1 MHGVL
6 HFFGKTYLY
15 IVRLHF
21 AVDEDKKVCYNENA
35 GGMYKMN
42 EKLHAYK
49 EKFEKEL
56 FENVIPF
63 WLKYGVDETYGGMYT
78 ALDREGKIYSTDKS
92 VWMQGRAAYMFAYL
106 YNRLK
111 KDERFLEVSKSCLDF
126 LEKYCIDK
134 DGRMFFLVTKDG
146 LPLRKRR
153 YWFSESFYIIA
164 CAEYYKATGEEKYLR
179 AAKYVYGM
187 ILDIYRD
194 SRRDPYKIT
203 PKSYASTRATKSL
216 ACPMIL
222 LNVTHIMR
230 EADGQNAV
238 AYDSIARDLIA
249 EIQRDF
255 YKPDLH
261 IMLETVGLNGEI
273 FDESAPCRVV
283 NPGHDIECAWFLL
296 DEGAYFADERILT
309 LAKSIFDDAIVNG
322 WDEEY
327 GGIKYFVDYKG
338 LPVEA
343 YEHDMKLWWPHNE
356 GVIASLKL
364 YQTFG
369 DEKYL
374 QWFERL
380 TEYAFAHFSDPI
392 YGEWFGYLRRD
403 GVPTQPPCKGHT
415 YKGPFHVLRML
426 AKCIELL

>member
-1 MHGVL
+1 
-6 HFFGKTYLY
+6 
-15 IVRLHF
+15 
-21 AVDEDKKVCYNENA
+21 
-35 GGMYKMN
+35 MYKMN
-42 EKLHAYK
+42 EKWNAYK
-49 EKFEKEL
+49 EKFSKEL
-56 FENVIPF
+56 FDNVVPF
-63 WLKYGVDETYGGMYT
+63 WLQYGVDETYGGMYT
-78 ALDREGKIYSTDKS
+78 SLDRTGEIYSTDKS
-92 VWMQGRAAYMFAYL
+92 VWMQGRAAYTFAYL
-106 YNRLK
+106 YNRLR
-111 KDERFLEVSKSCLDF
+111 KDEQFLKVSKSCLDF
-126 LEKYCIDK
+126 IEKYCIDG
-134 DGRMFFLVTKDG
+134 DGRMFFSVTKDG

-164 CAEYYKATGEEKYLR
+164 CAEYFKATGEEKYLQT
-179 AAKYVYGM
+179 AKKFYRL
-187 ILDIYRD
+187 IWDIYQD
-194 SRRDPYKIT
+194 PSADPYKIT

-230 EADGQNAV
+230 ETDESETRVYDENAR
-238 AYDSIARDLIA
+238 ALIA
-249 EIQRDF
+249 EIERDF

-261 IMLETVGLNGEI
+261 ILLETVGLNGEI
-273 FDESAPCRVV
+273 IDESAPCRVV

-296 DEGAYFADERILT
+296 DEGAYFQDEHILR
-309 LAKSIFDDAIVNG
+309 LAKRIFDDAIANG
-322 WDEEY
+322 WDKEY
-327 GGIKYFVDYKG
+327 DGIKYFVDYKG

-369 DEKYL
+369 EEQYL

-380 TEYAFAHFSDPI
+380 TDYAFTHFSDPA

-403 GVPTQPPCKGHT
+403 GQPTQPPCKGHM